1 MTHQGGKALN
11 SSASAADLSDTDPSS
26 NESLSFEN
34 DADVELFFAAMQ
46 QAEHEKKHDALE
58 HKGKKTKGGCKRK
71 SDRIK
76 KNEELLK
83 TAVGEQRTAIEKQ
96 LALDRYMRAGD
107 GARKKDRKQAQR
119 LHIKGFAKALPVK
132 APPPPP
138 PFKASSP
145 PAPPFKAAFKAM
157 PISANAVTLLP
168 MSSMDMMDDAAA
180 PYCGH
185 DEG

>member
-1 MTHQGGKALN
+1 MN

-58 HKGKKTKGGCKRK
+58 HRKKTKGGCKRK

-76 KNEELLK
+76 KNELLLRNEELSK
-83 TAVGEQRTAIEKQ
+83 SERTELEKQ

-107 GARKKDRKQAQR
+107 GARKKDRKQSQR

-138 PFKASSP
+138 PLKASSP
-145 PAPPFKAAFKAM
+145 PAPPFKAAFKA
-157 PISANAVTLLP
+157 PPSSANAVAFLAL
-168 MSSMDMMDDAAA
+168 SSMDMMDDTAA

>member
-1 MTHQGGKALN
+1 MTLLN
-11 SSASAADLSDTDPSS
+11 TK
-26 NESLSFEN
+26 
-34 DADVELFFAAMQ
+34 
-46 QAEHEKKHDALE
+46 EKT
-58 HKGKKTKGGCKRK
+58 TKGGCKRK

-107 GARKKDRKQAQR
+107 GARRKDRKQAQR

-132 APPPPP
+132 APPPLKASSPP

-145 PAPPFKAAFKAM
+145 PFKAK
-157 PISANAVTLLP
+157 PISARAVALLP

>member
-1 MTHQGGKALN
+1 M
-11 SSASAADLSDTDPSS
+11 
-26 NESLSFEN
+26 
-34 DADVELFFAAMQ
+34 
-46 QAEHEKKHDALE
+46 
-58 HKGKKTKGGCKRK
+58 
-71 SDRIK
+71 
-76 KNEELLK
+76 K

-157 PISANAVTLLP
+157 PISANAVTLLA